1 MNKDFIDV
9 EILPSVKYFEEFVQ
23 KEEKTFSFYETLCK
37 KVPLKLSCPKK
48 LKSKIDE
55 AIWLSGLKITA
66 DEAYSLSIFSFLISL
81 SIFLPISL
89 LDFPSS
95 LIFITFPILI
105 LFNFLTYPK
114 FYSEVIRIRAAN
126 EAASVILYMVSYLS
140 LNPVYDAAIV
150 YAASRC
156 HGPLGNDMKKVIW
169 MVFSGRYTNIKEAIS
184 AFSKKW
190 LLWNEEF
197 VNALT
202 TMQLIEVV
210 PSEERRSE
218 ILQASTER
226 LLKGNYRKMEAYAE
240 NLRMPSMLILF
251 FGILLPLM
259 GLVAFPLI
267 SIFISGAIKPFYIA
281 FGYTFILPLILF
293 FMLFRVLSKRPGG
306 YSHTEKTEEV
316 QPNKYI
322 NIGNY
327 RLPIIPLAILI
338 GLIIVIPGLLHYTEM
353 FSYYNYITKNYSK
366 VEVDQLWREYSLSS
380 YSQERILIDTFNAMF
395 VIWGIS
401 FIIIFAYF
409 FRSSK
414 PFKFDQYIRK
424 LEKDFE
430 YGLFEL
436 HSALQQN
443 IPIEIALSKVK
454 QQYERIN
461 KTDSPIYDFF
471 SQLYEKLV
479 KEARKLESILFGE
492 KGLLYRIPSSMIK
505 NVMSLITSAIN
516 KSPKIASYV
525 TKNISYYLGRLGEIE
540 DLIRK
545 TTIEITSNLEMQGKL
560 IAPFMSAIVA
570 SSAVIIIQLLQ
581 GVTYILK
588 SFQQFRGGAVI
599 GETFADIFE
608 LLKIEEVMP
617 PTLFELIVGI
627 YFIETVLII
636 SYFYVGIA
644 RGFNK
649 VHREYL
655 TYKWLLSGIILFSLV
670 FFGAVLAFQPIY
682 SEIAGRLG

>member
-1 MNKDFIDV
+1 MNENFRDT
-9 EILPSVKYFEEFVQ
+9 EILPSVEYFKEFIQ
-23 KEEKTFSFYETLCK
+23 KEERTFSFYETLCK
-37 KVPLKLSCPKK
+37 KVPLKLSCPRK

-89 LDFPSS
+89 LDLPSS
-95 LIFITFPILI
+95 LIFMTFPILI

-114 FYSEVIRIRAAN
+114 FYSEVTRIRAAN
-126 EAASVILYMVSYLS
+126 EAASIILYMVSYLS

-150 YAASRC
+150 YTASRC
-156 HGPLGNDMKKVIW
+156 HGPLGNDMKRAVW
-169 MVFSGRYTNIKEAIS
+169 MVLSGKYTNIKEAMT

-210 PSEERRSE
+210 PSEERRTE
-218 ILQASTER
+218 ILQAATER
-226 LLKGNYRKMEAYAE
+226 LLKGNYRKMETYAE
-240 NLRMPSMLILF
+240 NLRIPSTLILF

-267 SIFISGAIKPFYIA
+267 SIFISGMIEPFYIA
-281 FGYTFILPLILF
+281 FGYTVLLPLILF
-293 FMLFRVLSKRPGG
+293 WMLFRILSKRPGG
-306 YSHTEKTEEV
+306 YSHTEKIEEV

-322 NIGNY
+322 KIGNY
-327 RLPIIPLAILI
+327 KLPILPLAILL
-338 GLIIVIPGLLHYTEM
+338 GLIIMLPGLLHYAEM

-366 VEVDQLWREYSLSS
+366 GKAEQLWREYSLSS
-380 YSQERILIDTFNAMF
+380 YSQDRILMDTLNGMF

-414 PFKFDQYIRK
+414 PFKYDQYIRK

-436 HSALQQN
+436 HAALQQN
-443 IPIEIALSKVK
+443 VPIEIALNKVK

-461 KTDSPIYDFF
+461 KTDSPVYSFF
-471 SQLYEKLV
+471 SQIYEKLV
-479 KEARKLESILFGE
+479 KEAKNLESILFGGN
-492 KGLLYRIPSSMIK
+492 GLLYRIPSSMIK

-516 KSPKIASYV
+516 KGPRISSYV

-581 GVTYILK
+581 GVAYILK
-588 SFQQFRGGAVI
+588 SFQQLQGGVLI
-599 GETFADIFE
+599 SETFTDIFE

-617 PTLFELIVGI
+617 PTLMELIIGI
-627 YFIETVLII
+627 YFIETVLIVC
-636 SYFYVGIA
+636 YFHVGIA

-655 TYKWLLSGIILFSLV
+655 TYKWLLSGVILFSLV
-670 FFGAVLAFQPIY
+670 FFGVILAFQPIY
-682 SEIAGRLG
+682 NQITGRLS